1 MNNEYRSYLN
11 RLRFPKK
18 LFETLQA
25 QYLLNFR
32 IVILF
37 IIAILSIGLVSF
49 LNLPRRL
56 NPEVKIPI
64 VVVSTLI
71 PGSSPKDVES
81 LITVPLEDKLKGVQG
96 LDTITSVSRDS
107 VSIIT
112 MQFFSTVD
120 IEKAKDDVQSSVD
133 AVADLPTEA
142 ETPNVVT
149 VDFEDTPVW
158 TFMLTG
164 KQTDTASLMRISN
177 RLKDVMEDIPS
188 VDRVQLAGYAQEEV
202 QVLFSPEKIQ
212 EYGIN
217 PISLSQLIQK
227 AAAAYPA
234 GITKNDR
241 YTFSL
246 TLNAQVAQTIES
258 LRHLRITTHNQTVQL
273 GDIATVVERT
283 KPDLVSSY
291 YATAQDSAERAVRFS
306 VYKTSSSNIDSTAR
320 TVEERVRDELK
331 PHEES
336 IRLVTVS
343 NTANDIEEQFSDLLR
358 EFRSTIILVFI
369 CLLVFLGLRQAIIS
383 SFTVPLTF
391 LSAFAFMWVFGL
403 SMNFLTM
410 FAFLIALG
418 LLIDDT
424 IVIVSA
430 TTTYYQSGKFTPA
443 QTGLLVWRD
452 FIVPIW
458 STTIT
463 TIWSFVPLLL
473 ATGIIG
479 EFIKSIPIVVTVT
492 MISSTTIA
500 VLITLPLMLVL
511 LKPQV
516 PRRVV
521 IALQVV
527 CFALLVFGL
536 GFLLPKNI
544 VTVFTIV
551 SFVLAVASIYFLRA
565 ALVKPI
571 QAWYRKKTKIQ
582 KVTHRVLD
590 ASDKGLINLNA
601 LGERYRRIMLSIL
614 QSKRARVF
622 VVVGIVIYSIASYLL
637 IPLGFIKN
645 EFFPKT
651 DYELIYVNLDLPAGT
666 TTNAVLSES
675 KKLFDDLRKTSET
688 EFTTLDL
695 GNTIDVNTGG
705 YGDQKSSALF
715 TIRLPKKEQRSK
727 ESFEI
732 AEQLR
737 NEYKQ
742 YTAGTL
748 SVVEVSGGP
757 PVGADIQMSLLGED
771 LHKLDGYADKLISY
785 LEKQPGVTNISKSL
799 KPGTSQLVFVPDED
813 RLASYGLTNDSV
825 GLWMR
830 LFASGFTLD
839 TLRFENETQKE
850 DIVFRFSSSLP
861 SPDDIGR
868 IMIPTSSSESVPL
881 LALGSIKTQA
891 NPTSITREEGLR
903 TVSVSASVKAG
914 YVIPEINAGL
924 ETYADS
930 LNMPSPYHWKTGGA
944 NEENQRSVISI
955 LQAMGVAFILILVTM
970 VLQFSSFR
978 QALIVLLVIPLAVSS
993 VFFIFAITRTP
1004 LSFPALIGVLSLFGI
1019 VVTNSMFIVD
1029 KINLNLK
1036 EGMNF
1041 NDAIADA
1048 GASRLEPI
1056 VLTKL
1061 TTIFGLLP
1069 ITLADPFWRGL
1080 GGAIIAGVS
1089 VSSII
1094 MLFFIPVVYY
1104 AWMKPEGPL
1113 RKSEKKAILY

>member
-1 MNNEYRSYLN
+1 MHNEYRSYLS
-11 RLRFPKK
+11 RLRFDKK

-25 QYLLNFR
+25 KYLLNFR

-49 LNLPRRL
+49 ISLPRRL

-64 VVVSTLI
+64 IVVSTVI

-81 LITVPLEDKLKGVQG
+81 LVTVPIEDKLKGVKG

-107 VSIIT
+107 VSIVT
-112 MQFFSTVD
+112 LQFFSTVD
-120 IEKAKDDVQSSVD
+120 IEKAKNDVQSSVD
-133 AVADLPTEA
+133 AVVDLPTEA
-142 ETPNVVT
+142 DTPNVAA

-158 TFMLTG
+158 TFMLTDTG
-164 KQTDTASLMRISN
+164 AGTASLMRISS
-177 RLKDVMEDIPS
+177 RLKDVIEDISS
-188 VDRVQLAGYAQEEV
+188 VDRVQLAGYEQEEV

-217 PISLSQLIQK
+217 PITLSQLIQK

-234 GITKNDR
+234 GITKNDQ

-246 TLNAQVAQTIES
+246 TLNAQVSNTIDS
-258 LRHLRITTHNQTVQL
+258 LRNVRITTHNQTVKL
-273 GDIATVVERT
+273 GDIASVAERA
-283 KPDLVSSY
+283 KPDLASSY
-291 YATAQDSAERAVRFS
+291 YATAHNKAERAVRFS
-306 VYKTSSSNIDSTAR
+306 VYKTSSSNIDSTAGE
-320 TVEERVRDELK
+320 VEKRVSDELK
-331 PHEES
+331 PYTDS
-336 IRLVTVS
+336 VRLVTVS
-343 NTANDIEEQFSDLLR
+343 NTAHDIEKQFSDLLG

-391 LSAFAFMWVFGL
+391 LSAFAFMWAFGL

-430 TTTYYQSGKFTPA
+430 TTTYHQSGSFTPA

-452 FIVPIW
+452 FIIPIW

-492 MISSTTIA
+492 MISSTAIA
-500 VLITLPLMLVL
+500 VLITLPLMMVL
-511 LKPQV
+511 LKPQI

-521 IALQVV
+521 ILLQ
-527 CFALLVFGL
+527 ALLLALAVFGL
-536 GFLLPKNI
+536 GFLLPRNSI
-544 VTVFTIV
+544 AVFTII
-551 SFVLAVASIYFLRA
+551 SFVVAVLSIYILRA
-565 ALVKPI
+565 SLGKTFSV
-571 QAWYRKKTKIQ
+571 WFRKKTKVR
-582 KVTHRVLD
+582 KFVTH
-590 ASDKGLINLNA
+590 AFKTSDKGLVSLNT
-601 LGERYRRIMLSIL
+601 LGEQYRKVMLYIL
-614 QSKRARVF
+614 QSKRARMF
-622 VVVGIVIYSIASYLL
+622 VVVFIVLYSVTSYLL
-637 IPLGFIKN
+637 VPFGFIKN

-651 DYELIYVNLDLPAGT
+651 DYELIYVNLDMPAGT
-666 TTNAVLSES
+666 TTAAVLRES
-675 KKLFDDLRKTSET
+675 QKIFETLRKTPQT
-688 EFTTLDL
+688 EFTTLDV

-715 TIRLPKKEQRSK
+715 TLRLPEKEQRTK
-727 ESFEI
+727 ESFDI
-732 AEQLR
+732 AEELR
-737 NEYKQ
+737 NRYKEY
-742 YTAGTL
+742 TGGSL

-757 PVGADIQMSLLGED
+757 PVGADISMSLLGED
-771 LHKLDGYADKLISY
+771 LPTLDGYANQLMDY
-785 LEKQPGVTNISKSL
+785 LKQQPGVTNITKSL
-799 KPGTSQLVFVPDED
+799 KPGTSQLVFIPNED
-813 RLASYGLTNDSV
+813 VLSSYGLTNDSI

-830 LFASGFTLD
+830 LFASGYTLD
-839 TLRFENETQKE
+839 TLRFENKTQKE
-850 DIVFRFSSSLP
+850 DIVFRFSSSLL

-868 IMIPTSSSESVPL
+868 IMIPTSSGESVPL
-881 LALGSIKTQA
+881 LALGSITTQA

-914 YVIPEINAGL
+914 YAVPEINAKL
-924 ETYADS
+924 EKYADS
-930 LNMPSPYHWKTGGA
+930 LHMPSPYHWKTGGA
-944 NEENQRSVISI
+944 NEENQKSVISI

-1036 EGMNF
+1036 EGMSF
-1041 NDAIADA
+1041 NDSIADA

-1104 AWMKPEGPL
+1104 SWMKPSL
-1113 RKSEKKAILY
+1113 IEKK